1 MVFVVVRLFSYIC
14 ALIPDFEGLSTNPM
28 QNKTI
33 ESGGYL
39 RWFLLL
45 GVLWS
50 ILGGEA
56 GWAQT
61 RSSNLLLP
69 EFQFHRKGEY
79 DTVAFQIGLERALE
93 TVGLLEKEID
103 PAQYIVGPDDRFL
116 LFIFTAEPVQYELFV
131 TPDGRMV
138 IPTVGVVDVR
148 EKNLLQVREMV
159 RRAVQQVYRNAKV
172 ALALRKI
179 RTFKVAVLGA
189 VRKPSLVQA
198 TPADRIS
205 EAIER
210 AGGLLN
216 EASMRR
222 IQLFRQDTVI
232 EVDLYRF
239 YAYGDDSQNPY
250 LRGGDRIVVPYR
262 YERFVFEVGGNVPNP
277 DVFEYRPGDKLSTAL
292 RFAGGFYASANLDSV
307 EIDRF
312 TLDGTR
318 IARFFVDIT
327 AWRGRLFA
335 EDSLPG
341 DIALQPGDRIFV
353 RARKD
358 YLAPKVVVIRGEV
371 PYPGYYPIN
380 EGEERLLDVIR
391 RAGGVTS
398 NAYLEGAVLIRQQE
412 KKIIDREF
420 QRLSRI
426 PPSEMTEEELRY
438 YKARAREIRGLMA
451 VDFKKL
457 LLEGDTA
464 SNVLLR
470 DQDSIYI
477 PSARN
482 YINVLGRVNKPGRIV
497 YRPGLDYED
506 YIALAGGY
514 GYRADPEETLI
525 IKAKGEQ
532 FLAVER
538 NYTLEPGDNILVPE
552 KPETKF
558 IEVFTNALSIATQ
571 LITIAGVILSVV
583 RMGQ

>member
-1 MVFVVVRLFSYIC
+1 MH
-14 ALIPDFEGLSTNPM
+14 
-28 QNKTI
+28 NKTI
-33 ESGGYL
+33 KGTGYL
-39 RWFLLL
+39 RRAAIFALSLLL
-45 GVLWS
+45 W
-50 ILGGEA
+50 LGGVSVEF
-56 GWAQT
+56 AQT
-61 RSSNLLLP
+61 RSTNLLLP

-103 PAQYIVGPDDRFL
+103 PQQYIVGPDDRFL
-116 LFIFTAEPVQYELFV
+116 LFIFSADPVQYELFV

-138 IPTVGVVDVR
+138 IPTVGVVDV
-148 EKNLLQVREMV
+148 KNKTLAEV
-159 RRAVQQVYRNAKV
+159 RRIVRSAVQRVYRNAAV

-205 EAIER
+205 EVIER

-216 EASMRR
+216 EASLRR
-222 IQLFRQDTVI
+222 IQLFRRDTML
-232 EVDLYRF
+232 EVDLFRF
-239 YAYGDDSQNPY
+239 YTYGDDSQNPY
-250 LRGGDRIVVPYR
+250 LLGGDRIVVPYR

-292 RFAGGFYASANLDSV
+292 RFAGGFYMTANLDSV

-312 TLDGTR
+312 TPDGVR
-318 IARFFVDIT
+318 IQRFFVNIRS
-327 AWRGRLFA
+327 WRDQLFSS
-335 EDSLPG
+335 DSLPG
-341 DIALQPGDRIFV
+341 DIPLQPGDRIFV

-358 YLAPKVVVIRGEV
+358 YLAPSVVVIRGEV
-371 PYPGYYPIN
+371 RYPGYYPIN
-380 EGEERLLDVIR
+380 EGTDRLLDVIR
-391 RAGGVTS
+391 RAGGVTPD
-398 NAYLEGAVLIRQQE
+398 AYLEGAVLIRQQE

-438 YKARAREIRGLMA
+438 FKARAREIRGLMA

-457 LLEGDTA
+457 LLEGDTTV
-464 SNVLLR
+464 NVLLR

-477 PSARN
+477 PTARN

-525 IKAKGEQ
+525 IKAKGER
-532 FLAVER
+532 FLAIER
-538 NYTLEPGDNILVPE
+538 NYVLEPGDNILVPE
-552 KPETKF
+552 KPDRKF
-558 IEVFTNALSIATQ
+558 IDVFTSALSIATQ
-571 LITIAGVILSVV
+571 LITIAGVIISIV
-583 RMGQ
+583 RLGQ